1 MNAMDFFP
9 WSARKVL
16 GRRDGHYFEG
26 EPVTARSK
34 PRPGEL
40 PRVRHQIHGPGSIVS
55 WRWSSILPVPTFAVL
70 RNERC
75 WTETEVSGFKLIA
88 QVIAGT
94 LARAE
99 AEKALREREAG
110 LRLAINVVG
119 NFSRS
124 MNLDTQEVWV
134 AAKTRELWAFPPDEE
149 LTYQSFSK
157 VIHPDVARGVTDGQR
172 YTDDGRGRRSW
183 V

>member
-16 GRRDGHYFEG
+16 GGETVTISKVSQLPPEASRDQESYRAYATKSTVQVPLSVGG
-26 EPVTARSK
+26 GPVF
-34 PRPGEL
+34 GL
-40 PRVRHQIHGPGSIVS
+40 
-55 WRWSSILPVPTFAVL
+55 LTFAVL

-88 QVIAGT
+88 QVIACT
-94 LARAE
+94 LARTE

-110 LRLAINVVG
+110 LRLAINVAG
-119 NFSRS
+119 AGLWS

-134 AAKTRELWAFPPDEE
+134 AAKTRELWAFPPDEK

-157 VIHPDVARGVTDGQR
+157 VIHPEDRER
-172 YTDDGRGRRSW
+172 CHGRTA
-183 V
+183 VYK